1 MPTKRILA
9 LGNAEPPDYAINQY
23 IVQLSQKQAPR
34 LCFIGTASGESED
47 YYQAIAE
54 AFSAFGCQTKQLS
67 LFKPP
72 TADLQD
78 YLLST
83 DIIYVGG
90 GNTRSMLALW
100 REWGLDVILRKAWD
114 AGILLCGPSAGSIC
128 WFEHGVTDSVP
139 GQMNPIQ
146 CLGFLPGSN
155 CPHYDSEPMRRPSYT
170 EMIGNGRLKDGYAA
184 DDYAG
189 LLYHGQE
196 IKDIVSA
203 RPNARVYHVERHD
216 NKAIETVLQP
226 TVVLPG

>member
-1 MPTKRILA
+1 MKKILA
-9 LGNAEPPDYAINQY
+9 LGNAEPPDHAINQY
-23 IVQLSQKQAPR
+23 IVQLSEKDAPR

-47 YYQAIAE
+47 YFQAIAA
-54 AFSAFGCQTKQLS
+54 AFSIYGCQAKQLS
-67 LFKPP
+67 LFRPP
-72 TADLQD
+72 SADLQD

-83 DIIYVGG
+83 DLIYVGG

-100 REWGLDVILRKAWD
+100 REWGVDVILKSAWE

-128 WFEHGVTDSVP
+128 WFEQGVTDSVP

-170 EMIGNGRLKDGYAA
+170 EMIGNGTLKDGYAA

-189 LLYHGQE
+189 LLYHDQHLAE
-196 IKDIVSA
+196 VVSA
-203 RPNARVYHVERHD
+203 RPNAHVYRVERRD
-216 NKAIETVLQP
+216 DKAAETVLLP
-226 TVVLPG
+226 TVILQG